1 VKILHVIPSI
11 SAARGGPSR
20 ALIDMVHALQAE
32 GIDVEVAATNDD
44 GDNLLAVPL
53 DRRIEYEGLPIYFF
67 ARFSPKIPA
76 VREFAFSRSFTTW
89 LWQNITN
96 YDLIHVHALFSYT
109 STVAMAIARMRG
121 VPYLTTAHGAL
132 REWSLQHKPQKK
144 QAYLKLIERAN
155 IDRAGAIHVT
165 CQQELDELVA
175 LNFRSPAFILP
186 LALTEIPVQIPD
198 AAQRL
203 RQSLNCPADEP
214 IILFLSRLHYQKG
227 LDYLIPA
234 LGRCRDR
241 RFTFAIAGSGTPA
254 YEAEIRAMLA
264 TAQIADRTQM
274 VGYVDGIQKD
284 LLLQGADLFALTST
298 SESFGMA
305 VLEALVVETP
315 VLVTASVG
323 LATVVRDRDLGY
335 VANLDIDDITRSLTE
350 FFTDPDRAKTIG
362 SRARQFTIAHYTWDK
377 IASNLVRVYLSII
390 DRQPL
395 PPGLE

>member
-1 VKILHVIPSI
+1 GL
-11 SAARGGPSR
+11 
-20 ALIDMVHALQAE
+20 
-32 GIDVEVAATNDD
+32 
-44 GDNLLAVPL
+44 PL
-53 DRRIEYEGLPIYFF
+53 GRRIEYEGLPIYFF
-67 ARFSPKIPA
+67 ARFSPPIPA
-76 VREFAFSRSFTTW
+76 VREFAFSGAFTTW
-89 LWQNITN
+89 LWQNITK
-96 YDLIHVHALFSYT
+96 YDLVHVHALFSYT
-109 STVAMAIARMRG
+109 STVAMAIASMRG

-144 QAYLKLIERAN
+144 QAYLRLIERAN
-155 IDRAGAIHVT
+155 IDRAAAIHVT
-165 CQQELDELVA
+165 CQQERDELIA
-175 LNFRSPAFILP
+175 LDFQAPSFILP
-186 LALTEIPVQIPD
+186 LALTEIPAQIPE

-203 RQSLNCPADEP
+203 RHSFKCPDDEP

-241 RFTFAIAGSGTPA
+241 RFTLIVAGSGTPA
-254 YEAEIRAMLA
+254 YEAEVREMLA
-264 TAQIADRTQM
+264 TAQIADRTHM
-274 VGYVDGIQKD
+274 VGFVDGDRKA

-335 VANLDIDDITRSLTE
+335 VANLDIDDITRSLDE
-350 FFTDPDRAKTIG
+350 FFSDPNRARAIG
-362 SRARQFTIAHYTWDK
+362 ARARQYTLSHYTWDK
-377 IASNLVRVYLSII
+377 IAPALIAIYRSII

-395 PPGLE
+395 PPAIE

>member
-1 VKILHVIPSI
+1 VKILHVIPSV
-11 SAARGGPSR
+11 SGARGGPSR
-20 ALIDMVHALQAE
+20 ALIDMVHALQTE
-32 GIDVEVAATNDD
+32 GIDVEVATTNDD
-44 GDNLLAVPL
+44 GDNLLDVSL
-53 DRRIEYEGLPIYFF
+53 GRRIEYEGLPIYFF
-67 ARFSPKIPA
+67 ARFSPSISA
-76 VREFAFSRSFTTW
+76 VREFAFSVSFTTW
-89 LWQNITN
+89 LWQNITK

-121 VPYLTTAHGAL
+121 VPYLITVHGAL
-132 REWSLQHKPQKK
+132 REWSLQHKPEKK

-155 IDRAGAIHVT
+155 IDRARAIHVT
-165 CQQELDELVA
+165 CQQESDELVA
-175 LNFRSPAFILP
+175 LNFQSPAFILP
-186 LALTEIPVQIPD
+186 LALTEIPTQIPD
-198 AAQRL
+198 AAQQL
-203 RQSLNCPADEP
+203 RQNLKCPTDEP

-241 RFTFAIAGSGTPA
+241 PFTFVIAGSGTLA
-254 YEAEIRAMLA
+254 YEAEIRDMLA

-274 VGYVDGIQKD
+274 VGYVDGLQKD

-305 VLEALVVETP
+305 VLESLVVETP

-323 LATVVRDRDLGY
+323 LATVIRDRDLGY

-350 FFTDPDRAKTIG
+350 FFTDPDRAKIIG
-362 SRARQFTIAHYTWDK
+362 TRARQFTIAHYTWDK
-377 IASNLVRVYLSII
+377 IAGNLVRVYQSII

>member
-1 VKILHVIPSI
+1 VKILHVIPSV

-20 ALIDMVHALQAE
+20 ALIDMVHALQTE
-32 GIDVEVAATNDD
+32 GIDIEVATTNDD
-44 GDNLLAVPL
+44 GDRLLDVPL
-53 DRRIEYEGLPIYFF
+53 GQRIDYERLPIYFF
-67 ARFSPKIPA
+67 ARFSPAISA
-76 VREFAFSRSFTTW
+76 VREFAFSGSFTTW
-89 LWQNITN
+89 LWQNITK

-109 STVAMAIARMRG
+109 STVTMAIARMRG
-121 VPYLTTAHGAL
+121 VPYVTTAHGAL

-144 QAYLKLIERAN
+144 QAYLTLIERAN
-155 IDRAGAIHVT
+155 IDRACAIHVT
-165 CQQELDELVA
+165 CQQERDELVA
-175 LNFRSPAFILP
+175 LNFQSPAFILP
-186 LALTEIPVQIPD
+186 LALTEIPAQIPD

-203 RQSLNCPADEP
+203 QQSLNCPAKEP

-241 RFTFAIAGSGTPA
+241 RFTFVIAGSGTPA
-254 YEAEIRAMLA
+254 YEAEISAMLVA
-264 TAQIADRTQM
+264 AQIADRTQM
-274 VGYVDGIQKD
+274 VGFVDGDRKD

-335 VANLDIDDITRSLTE
+335 VANLDIDDITRSLDE
-350 FFTDPDRAKTIG
+350 FFSDPDRASAIG
-362 SRARQFTIAHYTWDK
+362 SRARQFTIDHYTWDK
-377 IASNLVRVYLSII
+377 IAADLVRVYRSII
-390 DRQPL
+390 ERHPL
-395 PPGLE
+395 PPMSD

>member
-1 VKILHVIPSI
+1 MKILHVIPSV

-20 ALIDMVHALQAE
+20 ALIDMVHALQTE
-32 GIDVEVAATNDD
+32 GIDIEVATTNDD
-44 GDNLLAVPL
+44 GDRLLDVPL
-53 DRRIEYEGLPIYFF
+53 GQRIDYERLSIYFF
-67 ARFSPKIPA
+67 ARFSPAISA
-76 VREFAFSRSFTTW
+76 VREFAFSGSFTTW
-89 LWQNITN
+89 LWQNITK

-109 STVAMAIARMRG
+109 STITMAIARMRG
-121 VPYLTTAHGAL
+121 VPYVTTAHGAL

-155 IDRAGAIHVT
+155 IDRASAIHVT

-175 LNFRSPAFILP
+175 LNFQSPAFILP
-186 LALTEIPVQIPD
+186 LALTEIPAQIPD

-203 RQSLNCPADEP
+203 QQSLNCPAKEP

-241 RFTFAIAGSGTPA
+241 RFTFVIAGSGTPT
-254 YEAEIRAMLA
+254 YEAEISAMLVA
-264 TAQIADRTQM
+264 AQIADRTQM
-274 VGYVDGIQKD
+274 VGFVDGDRKD

-335 VANLDIDDITRSLTE
+335 VANLDIDDITRSLDE
-350 FFTDPDRAKTIG
+350 FFSDPDRASAIG

-377 IASNLVRVYLSII
+377 IAADLVRVYRSII
-390 DRQPL
+390 ERHPL
-395 PPGLE
+395 PPMSD